1 MHCIIC
7 KSANIEK
14 QLDVGAH
21 PVSTFFLPY
30 AEVDEKAINL
40 SLAQCQD
47 CGTIQLVEPVPYQD
61 LIPPEFVPAREPEE
75 HLDEAVAKM
84 CALPGL
90 STDSVIAAVSYKDDT
105 TVDRFTAKGFGK
117 TWRID
122 LAEDLGITDPNA
134 NIETLQARVSPE
146 TMAPI
151 AERRGAADLLLVRH
165 ISEHAEDPA
174 TYMAGLAALVKP
186 GGYIMIEIPDCTR
199 NLELNDYC
207 MIWEEHSLYLTPAT
221 LQGFASMG
229 GFETVTL
236 DVYPRSFENS
246 IVYVGRK
253 TADPRPPVV
262 APEAKAETGILAA
275 YAAAY
280 EPAKRELR
288 ARLQT
293 IRDTQGPVALF
304 GAGHLACA
312 FVNYMD
318 VADLVDF
325 VADDTPVK
333 QGKFLPGAKL
343 PIVSSAALTERGAA
357 LCLLALTIENE
368 DKVIAKNTA
377 FTEAGGVFQ
386 SVFRASGRS
395 VFQS

>member
-1 MHCIIC
+1 MRCIIC

-21 PVSTFFLPY
+21 PVSTFFLPD
-30 AEVDEKAINL
+30 ADAKEKNINL
-40 SLAQCQD
+40 SLAQCAD
-47 CGTIQLVEPVPYQD
+47 CGTVQLVEPVPYQD
-61 LIPPEFVPAREPEE
+61 LVPPEFVSAREPED
-75 HLDEAVAKM
+75 HLDEAVEKM

-90 STDSVIAAVSYKDDT
+90 GTDSIVAAVSYKDDT
-105 TVDRFTAKGFGK
+105 TVDRFIARGFGK

-134 NIETLQARVSPE
+134 NIESLQACISPA

-151 AERRGAADLLLVRH
+151 AARRGAADQLIVRH
-165 ISEHAEDPA
+165 ISEHAEDPGA
-174 TYMAGLAALVKP
+174 YMAGLAELVRP

-221 LQGFASMG
+221 LRGFASMG
-229 GFETVTL
+229 GFDMVTL

-253 TADPRPPVV
+253 TTGPRAPVV
-262 APEAKAETGILAA
+262 APEAKAEVGILAR

-288 ARLQT
+288 DRLQA
-293 IRDTQGPVALF
+293 IRDTKGPVVLF

-318 VADLVDF
+318 VADLIDF

-343 PIVSSAALTERGAA
+343 PIVSSAALVERGAA

-368 DKVIAKNTA
+368 DKVISKNTA
-377 FTEAGGVFQ
+377 FMDAGGVFQ
-386 SVFRASGRS
+386 SIFRASGRS
-395 VFQS
+395 VFQG